1 MPCKDA
7 IVCSEGLKTT
17 GILVSVTVCE
27 TISES
32 VSKSTNT
39 LNVADVEQFKA
50 EIMDLCPR
58 VLRRDNTPEHQTL
71 RFRTL
76 VKSIVH
82 EYLTTIVLPNNC
94 FKIDN

>member
-7 IVCSEGLKTT
+7 IVCSEGLETT

-50 EIMDLCPR
+50 EIMDLCHR
-58 VLRRDNTPEHQTL
+58 VLRQDNTPEHQAL

-82 EYLTTIVLPNNC
+82 ESLTTIVLPNNC
-94 FKIDN
+94 SKIDN